1 MCHSGVD
8 LQVQILPLVFCTA
21 PPPLIPIGKME
32 DAFWLAVC
40 QQVDLLI
47 IHQEVNN
54 DGAYHKFNQSL
65 QWCKNSARVHSARV
79 DNVIDL
85 YDLCKLQDFELNR
98 VVEWIH
104 YFV

>member
-1 MCHSGVD
+1 MMVHIINSISPSNGAK
-8 LQVQILPLVFCTA
+8 T
-21 PPPLIPIGKME
+21 
-32 DAFWLAVC
+32 
-40 QQVDLLI
+40 LL
-47 IHQEVNN
+47 E
-54 DGAYHKFNQSL
+54 Y
-65 QWCKNSARVHSARV
+65 SARV